1 MKSIGSQLFCRSL
14 EYGRK
19 QGCKQSSQITG
30 LQARYSKDKIIE
42 KKGLVRSN
50 TRRNIADDT
59 KLNEK
64 NRKSI
69 ILPYAGIWSQTRMQ
83 AKLANNRSAS
93 KVQQGQNN

>member
-1 MKSIGSQLFCRSL
+1 MKSIGNQLFCRSL

-42 KKGLVRSN
+42 KKCLVRSKR
-50 TRRNIADDT
+50 RRNIDDT

-69 ILPYAGIWSQTRMQ
+69 ILPFTGIWSQTRMQ
-83 AKLANNRSAS
+83 AKLTNNRSAS